1 MNGPLV
7 PLHDGAALGFQQQW
21 ISMGKF
27 LRVSTDRSN
36 QAKTLGEGS
45 GGEHPRVCGLLWTSV
60 PG

>member
-21 ISMGKF
+21 ISMEKF
-27 LRVSTDRSN
+27 LRVPTNLSN
-36 QAKTLGEGS
+36 QAKTLGESS
-45 GGEHPRVCGLLWTSV
+45 GGEHPGVCGPLWTSV